1 MNGKKELIT
10 QSGETQTY
18 TRRLYPGDIYST
30 TKPLEMH
37 TSEYAKQLHVDL
49 TDQN

>member
-1 MNGKKELIT
+1 MNGKKELTT
-10 QSGETQTY
+10 QSGETLTY
-18 TRRLYPGDIYST
+18 TRRLYPGDIYLVE
-30 TKPLEMH
+30 KHPLMH

>member
-10 QSGETQTY
+10 QSGETQMY

-30 TKPLEMH
+30 TSRQEMH
-37 TSEYAKQLHVDL
+37 TDEYAKQLRVDL
-49 TDQN
+49 TDQS

>member
-1 MNGKKELIT
+1 MSGKKELIT
-10 QSGETQTY
+10 QSGEKQTY

-30 TKPLEMH
+30 TSRPEMH
-37 TSEYAKQLHVDL
+37 TSEYAKQLRVDL